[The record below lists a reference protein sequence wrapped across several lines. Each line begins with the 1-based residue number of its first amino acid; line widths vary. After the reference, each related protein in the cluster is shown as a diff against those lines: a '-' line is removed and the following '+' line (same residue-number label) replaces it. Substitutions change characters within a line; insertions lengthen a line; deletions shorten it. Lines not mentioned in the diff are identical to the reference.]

1 MCEKLLVPVA
11 LKGALWY
18 YALIVARRIGLPVL
32 AVQAQVLSLAD
43 SFFRAGS
50 LVVGGRHVVLPL
62 LQAETVTPGWVSDDA
77 FLAGYGAAQA
87 VPGPLFT
94 FAAWLGAVMGPAP
107 NGVAGATIA
116 LVALFLPGFLIL
128 IGALP
133 FWDQLRRKTDRKS
146 TRLNSSH

>member
-1 MCEKLLVPVA
+1 MTAYEMRISDWSSDVCSSDLKAGLMAFALFVA
-11 LKGALWY
+11 LL
-18 YALIVARRIGLPVL
+18 IGLPVL
-32 AVQAQVLSLAD
+32 AGQAQGWALAD

-50 LVVGGRHVVLPL
+50 LVFGGGHVVLPL

-94 FAAWLGAVMGPAP
+94 FAAWLGAVMG
-107 NGVAGATIA
+107 
-116 LVALFLPGFLIL
+116 
-128 IGALP
+128 
-133 FWDQLRRKTDRKS
+133 DRKS